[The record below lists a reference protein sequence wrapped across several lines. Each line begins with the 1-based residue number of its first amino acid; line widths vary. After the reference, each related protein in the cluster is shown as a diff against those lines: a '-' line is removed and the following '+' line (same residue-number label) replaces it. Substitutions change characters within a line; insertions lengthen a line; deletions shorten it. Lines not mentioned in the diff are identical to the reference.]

1 MDNNRFDSGTV
12 IQWYPGHMAKTK
24 RKIKECL
31 ALVDIIVEIIDARI
45 PISSRN
51 PDLRKLTAGKPS
63 VILLNKSDIADE
75 AATSEWIRYFRE
87 QNISALAVDCKSGR
101 GLSGFLPLVKK
112 VLADR
117 IAQWK
122 QKGMVSRPVRM
133 MVAGIPNSGKSSFIN
148 RMSHGSKARVEDRP
162 GVTRANQWFVTA
174 DGSQMLDTPG
184 VLWPKFDD
192 QRVARYLAFTGAIR
206 DEILNIEELAYE
218 LLTLL
223 KNDYSELL
231 KSRYKLPEQLPD
243 DSWELLQLIGK
254 LRGMLISGG
263 EVDTE
268 RASIMLF
275 DEFRGGRIGRI
286 TLEKP

>member
-148 RMSHGSKARVEDRP
+148 RMSHGSKARVENRP

-268 RASIMLF
+268 RASIMLI

>member
-268 RASIMLF
+268 RASIMLI

>member
-1 MDNNRFDSGTV
+1 
-12 IQWYPGHMAKTK
+12 
-24 RKIKECL
+24 
-31 ALVDIIVEIIDARI
+31 
-45 PISSRN
+45 
-51 PDLRKLTAGKPS
+51 
-63 VILLNKSDIADE
+63 
-75 AATSEWIRYFRE
+75 
-87 QNISALAVDCKSGR
+87 
-101 GLSGFLPLVKK
+101 
-112 VLADR
+112 
-117 IAQWK
+117 
-122 QKGMVSRPVRM
+122 
-133 MVAGIPNSGKSSFIN
+133 
-148 RMSHGSKARVEDRP
+148 
-162 GVTRANQWFVTA
+162 
-174 DGSQMLDTPG
+174 MLDTPG
-184 VLWPKFDD
+184 VLWRNSMTEGCPVFG
-192 QRVARYLAFTGAIR
+192 FTGAIR

-268 RASIMLF
+268 RASIMLI

>member
-12 IQWYPGHMAKTK
+12 IQWYPGHMAKAK
-24 RKIKECL
+24 RKNKECL
-31 ALVDIIVEIIDARI
+31 ARVDIIVEIIDSRI
-45 PISSRN
+45 PKAAQS
-51 PDLRKLTAGKPS
+51 DLRKLTAGKPS

-148 RMSHGSKARVEDRP
+148 RMSHGSTARVEDRP

-268 RASIMLF
+268 RASIMLI

>member
-1 MDNNRFDSGTV
+1 MVSR
-12 IQWYPGHMAKTK
+12 HMAKTK

-268 RASIMLF
+268 RASIMLI

>member
-148 RMSHGSKARVEDRP
+148 RMS
-162 GVTRANQWFVTA
+162 
-174 DGSQMLDTPG
+174 
-184 VLWPKFDD
+184 
-192 QRVARYLAFTGAIR
+192 
-206 DEILNIEELAYE
+206 
-218 LLTLL
+218 
-223 KNDYSELL
+223 
-231 KSRYKLPEQLPD
+231 
-243 DSWELLQLIGK
+243 
-254 LRGMLISGG
+254 
-263 EVDTE
+263 
-268 RASIMLF
+268 
-275 DEFRGGRIGRI
+275 
-286 TLEKP
+286 